1 MKCLPRCLLVLVI
14 LGLAGCGPEK
24 KSVFPPAVTIQKLVA
39 KPGGMWRLE
48 LRIQNNSY
56 GEMDFG
62 ALQGQLQVAGLGA
75 VLLDRKVDLD
85 IPAFAADVT
94 TLDLLPTHE
103 MSAAL
108 AAIAGKGSA
117 GSLPYTIHG
126 SITAKPEQEDKPR
139 SFEFHGKDWLSP
151 VPGIPDTYR

>member
-1 MKCLPRCLLVLVI
+1 MKRLLPCVFALLILV
-14 LGLAGCGPEK
+14 LAGCGPEK

-39 KPGGMWRLE
+39 RPGGMWHIE

-62 ALQGQLQVAGLGA
+62 TLQGQLQVADLGP

-85 IPAFAADVT
+85 IPAFAPDVV

-103 MSAAL
+103 MAAAL

-126 SITAKPEQEDKPR
+126 TVTAKPEQEDKPR
-139 SFEFHGKDWLSP
+139 SFEFHDKDWLSP